1 MFLASDSTLR
11 PTFDS
16 SSKLFLNLGK
26 IQITWYAV
34 IILGGAIICSLI
46 AYYRYL
52 KRMGMS
58 IDTLSEGLAFGLLF
72 GILGARLYY
81 VAASHGMERSHK
93 HGMENTFNL
102 ILGYLNI

>member
-26 IQITWYAV
+26 MQITWYAV

-58 IDTLSEGLAFGLLF
+58 IDTLREVGVVKPN
-72 GILGARLYY
+72 IEPKTKCRL
-81 VAASHGMERSHK
+81 
-93 HGMENTFNL
+93 
-102 ILGYLNI
+102 